1 MRASPLLTSVHQS
14 SLPCNVGRLP
24 TEILQ
29 EIVTLAL
36 GQYLTDILLAPE
48 LTRSWDAIGTILH
61 VNHCLRLC
69 ALKVLNVLWEGT
81 FVERKTGLPRD
92 YTHKIEYLRRL
103 AELARTDPHAI
114 LPPARHV
121 LSMRET
127 TMAYER
133 LGRSFVVHLA
143 RANVYTA
150 GAGHAGVRFGLFE
163 QDGMSDFA
171 RGYSSLPVELR
182 DSMFAGLADYVV
194 GNLLVWVRLIVLRAL
209 IDQTAKLH
217 SLIDSATFSQVR
229 LQAFSVYTDHS
240 NYGFVLRT
248 TAFLIEGSSL
258 KQRLVFVL

>member
-1 MRASPLLTSVHQS
+1 MRASPPLTSAPQS
-14 SLPCNVGRLP
+14 SLAYTVGRFP

-29 EIVTLAL
+29 EIVSLAL

-61 VNHCLRLC
+61 VNHCLRSC

-81 FVERKTGLPRD
+81 FVERKTGGGGGERLPRD

-103 AELARTDPHAI
+103 AELARTDPHEI

-143 RANVYTA
+143 RANLYAT
-150 GAGHAGVRFGLFE
+150 GAGRAGVRFGLFE
-163 QDGMSDFA
+163 LDGMSDFA
-171 RGYSSLPVELR
+171 RGYSALPVELR

-194 GNLLVWVRLIVLRAL
+194 GNLLVWVRLLRAL
-209 IDQTAKLH
+209 IDQTAKLR
-217 SLIDSATFSQVR
+217 SFIDSATFSQVR
-229 LQAFSVYTDHS
+229 L
-240 NYGFVLRT
+240 
-248 TAFLIEGSSL
+248 
-258 KQRLVFVL
+258 